1 MKSTHRLAIVLAI
14 SASFF
19 IAEISVGFKTK
30 SIALIADAFHYLNDV
45 VAYAIAFIA
54 AYVQD
59 RGHKRKGF
67 TYAFHRAELVGAFF
81 NGVFLLALALSIFL
95 QSLERFIQIQ
105 EVQDPQ
111 DVLIVGCV
119 GLALNILSVL
129 FVHGKFGDTIPLSSN
144 LHKFIDVV
152 DHGSHGH
159 AHDALD
165 GPDAIEM
172 SDEIKLAHAGHHHVR
187 ASPSTEH
194 SQNLGLLAVLI
205 HLCGDAVNNIGVIIA
220 AILIWKLDSP
230 NRFYADPAA
239 SMLISFIIF
248 GTAIPLTTRTG
259 RILLEAAPINL
270 DLQKLTDDLN
280 GHLNVISIH
289 DLHVWHL
296 SQSVILA
303 SVHVCVPSGMSL
315 LEWEETERSLHHCF
329 AEYGVAHVTISPESQ
344 HTASQTPDTQ
354 TIEGGTGDELLGKCK
369 VFSKDSSG
377 CIFDD
382 KPVMRKRST
391 QHSHA

>member
-1 MKSTHRLAIVLAI
+1 MKSTHRLAFVLAI
-14 SASFF
+14 SSSFF
-19 IAEISVGFKTK
+19 IAEISVGFRTK
-30 SIALIADAFHYLNDV
+30 SIALIADAVRSFSRIYRLH
-45 VAYAIAFIA
+45 AIAFIA

-105 EVQDPQ
+105 QVQDPQ

-129 FVHGKFGDTIPLSSN
+129 FVH
-144 LHKFIDVV
+144 

-159 AHDALD
+159 GHVD
-165 GPDAIEM
+165 GPDAIEV
-172 SDEIKLAHAGHHHVR
+172 SDEIKLVHAGHHHVR
-187 ASPSTEH
+187 AKPSTQH
-194 SQNLGLLAVLI
+194 SHNFGLLAVLI

-220 AILIWKLDSP
+220 ALLIWKLDSP
-230 NRFYADPAA
+230 KRFYADPAA

-248 GTAIPLTTRTG
+248 GSAIPLTTRTG

-270 DLQKLTDDLN
+270 DLQKLTEDLN
-280 GHLNVISIH
+280 GHSNVLSVH

-315 LEWEETERSLHHCF
+315 LEWEEIERSLHHCF
-329 AEYGVAHVTISPESQ
+329 AEYGVAHVTISPELHQ
-344 HTASQTPDTQ
+344 TASQTADSQ
-354 TIEGGTGDELLGKCK
+354 TIEGVCK
-369 VFSKDSSG
+369 VSPKDGPG

-382 KPVMRKRST
+382 KPVMRRRNT
-391 QHSHA
+391 QHTHA